1 LHKKSN
7 YSIFFGQTKSLLCI
21 AKSISMNNQKKLIV
35 IINEFP
41 ASLSQL
47 TEMLHD
53 DRVDFILDAS
63 TFQKP
68 VSLLRVARP
77 DCLLLNLHLPA
88 KDAVILSGQS
98 LSASADNKKAMITG
112 NIRAYYM
119 SLCNTFGSGYLI
131 ESGMDFE
138 LIPGAVA
145 KQQLN

>member
-1 LHKKSN
+1 
-7 YSIFFGQTKSLLCI
+7 
-21 AKSISMNNQKKLIV
+21 MNNQKKLIV

-41 ASLSQL
+41 AALSQL
-47 TEMLHD
+47 TDMLHD

-63 TFQKP
+63 KFRRP
-68 VSLLRVARP
+68 VSLMRVTHP

-112 NIRAYYM
+112 NISAYYM
-119 SLCNTFGSGYLI
+119 SLCNTFEGGYYI
-131 ESGMDFE
+131 ESGMDLA
-138 LIPGAVA
+138 LIPSAVA

>member
-1 LHKKSN
+1 
-7 YSIFFGQTKSLLCI
+7 
-21 AKSISMNNQKKLIV
+21 MNNQKKLIV
-35 IINEFP
+35 IIKEFP
-41 ASLSQL
+41 DALDQL

-63 TFQKP
+63 KFRQP
-68 VSLLRVARP
+68 VSLIKVAHP

-98 LSASADNKKAMITG
+98 LSASADNKKAMITR

-119 SLCNTFGSGYLI
+119 SLCNTLEGGYYI
-131 ESGMDFE
+131 ESGMDLE

>member
-1 LHKKSN
+1 
-7 YSIFFGQTKSLLCI
+7 
-21 AKSISMNNQKKLIV
+21 MNNQKNLIV

-41 ASLSQL
+41 APLSQL
-47 TEMLHD
+47 TDMLHD

-63 TFQKP
+63 KFRQP
-68 VSLLRVARP
+68 ISLMRVTHP

-119 SLCNTFGSGYLI
+119 SLCNTFEGGYYI
-131 ESGMDFE
+131 ESGMDLE
-138 LIPGAVA
+138 LIPRAVA